1 MRLRISASDGRPS
14 GPFHESGFG
23 ELLFGDDLPAP
34 GLAMSLDPRPDSGPC
49 SVRRRMSES
58 EGRPDGQAEELGLV
72 AGRLSDRGCESGLES
87 RREAV
92 RGGAPC
98 SSLRRTSDVEARSI
112 DSPERIERPGP
123 RRVAPVLRC
132 GLTLGRMN
140 VGGFDGLVASGLRL
154 GAVGLDR
161 LIPDRLWPDDLVL
174 PPVEEGGRRLGPL
187 GEVRLRLGAL

>member
-1 MRLRISASDGRPS
+1 MSDGRCP
-14 GPFHESGFG
+14 GPLDESGFG
-23 ELLFGDDLPAP
+23 GLLLGEDLAP
-34 GLAMSLDPRPDSGPC
+34 SGLGAYLVPRPDSEPC
-49 SVRRRMSES
+49 SMRRRMSES
-58 EGRPDGQAEELGLV
+58 EGRPDGEGEELGLV
-72 AGRLSDRGCESGLES
+72 AGILSDRGRES
-87 RREAV
+87 RFASSREAV
-92 RGGAPC
+92 RVGAPC

-112 DSPERIERPGP
+112 DSPERLELPGP
-123 RRVAPVLRC
+123 SRVLAVLRS